1 MRWFLRVLL
10 LFVVL
15 IAAWLGT
22 AAVSLKGLID
32 DTRSGN
38 TAAIMS
44 WIDLPRLRSSL
55 GEQIVRAHFGRIE
68 QTRPV
73 KTIERI
79 AAPAVV
85 DALLAR
91 LLTPEN
97 ITKVLQSGALPADG
111 GNAAPIALPSLG
123 SAGLDSIGRLLPRL
137 RPKSPVELQVLLDDT
152 GQTAIRMHYEGT
164 HWKLSGLDL
173 PPAAVEKLIAGI
185 PAK

>member
-1 MRWFLRVLL
+1 MRWFVRILL
-10 LFVVL
+10 LLVVL
-15 IAAWLGT
+15 GGVYLGT
-22 AAVSLKGLID
+22 AAASLKGLVD

-38 TAAIMS
+38 TGAIMA
-44 WIDLPRLRSSL
+44 WIDLPRLRASL
-55 GEQIVRAHFGRIE
+55 TEQIVRAHFGRIE

-85 DALLAR
+85 DALLAK

-97 ITKVLQSGALPADG
+97 LTKVLQSGALPADG
-111 GNAAPIALPSLG
+111 GGAPPIALPSL
-123 SAGLDSIGRLLPRL
+123 SAAGLDSIGRLLPRL
-137 RPKSPVELQVLLDDT
+137 RPKSPVQLQVLLDDT

-173 PPAAVEKLIAGI
+173 PPAAVEKLVAGI
-185 PAK
+185 PAR